1 MMGFGFGFP
10 FMWIFWILIFG
21 LVIWAVVQI
30 ANRSGGNQPAGG
42 NYPQYTSQQED
53 ALEVLKKRYA
63 RGEITKSEYEEMRR
77 ELLA

>member
-10 FMWIFWILIFG
+10 FMWLFWILIIG

-42 NYPQYTSQQED
+42 NYPPYTSQQED
-53 ALEVLKKRYA
+53 ALEVLKRRYA
-63 RGEITKSEYEEMRR
+63 RGEITKSEYEDMRR
-77 ELLA
+77 DLLA